1 MLGQLTLLGVVQM
14 NYFKHDLVK
23 LLQGYITKSNVVQL
37 LLRLTQQMSQR
48 LSKIHITTMDT

>member
-37 LLRLTQQMSQR
+37 LPPLSQLQTQSKMSR
-48 LSKIHITTMDT
+48 SIDYVC